1 MACHLAEGVH
11 TVQQVDGLILSAYLS
26 YLTVPILLDA
36 QRLLLKYRCLAF
48 IWNGSYDIDGPLL
61 IGERVIEEFRV
72 LDLRQLAI
80 FAFLESFCPLLSIFR
95 KLYIF
100 LQNY

>member
-26 YLTVPILLDA
+26 YLTAPILLDA
-36 QRLLLKYRCLAF
+36 QLLLPKYRCLAF
-48 IWNGSYDIDGPLL
+48 IWNGSYDIDRPLL